1 MPIPN
6 SQALFLLEFFKTLGR
21 LALGRG
27 SRRSYGQFGED
38 AVVGA
43 VLKARTGIY
52 VDVGAFHPILYSNT
66 YALYRRGW
74 SGIAVDPNPL
84 AGKLFALFRP
94 RDTFF
99 RCGVGQKGLRTY
111 HTYNEAG
118 YNTFSATEADKRA
131 AIGRL
136 KSLGISCVP
145 IRPLA
150 ELVAQSGITKIDF
163 LNVDA
168 EGMDLEILK
177 THDWSVRPTIIA
189 VEGAIGDGTCAYLA
203 QKNYQLVGQAGLT
216 LLFKS
221 VR

>member
-1 MPIPN
+1 MPN
-6 SQALFLLEFFKTLGR
+6 SWGRFLFEFCKTLGR

-27 SRRSYGQFGED
+27 AKRSYGQFGED
-38 AVVGA
+38 AIVQS
-43 VLKARTGIY
+43 VLKNKKGFY

-74 SGIAVDPNPL
+74 SGVAIDPNPL
-84 AGKLFALFRP
+84 AERLFAVFRP
-94 RDTFF
+94 RDSFF
-99 RCGVGQKGLRTY
+99 RCGVGQKGSRTY

-118 YNTFSATEADKRA
+118 YNTFSETEVAERSLITRLRSMGSYATP
-131 AIGRL
+131 
-136 KSLGISCVP
+136 V
-145 IRPLA
+145 RPLA
-150 ELVAQSGITKIDF
+150 ELVARSGITKIDF

-189 VEGAIGDGTCAYLA
+189 VEGIVGDKTCAYLA
-203 QKNYQLVGQAGLT
+203 QQGYKLIGLAGLT

-221 VR
+221 VY